1 MENPFEDEN
10 FEGMEDLYNPQSLM
24 RFITLVSEN
33 PGDIIYKECLN
44 KEVDF
49 AASKLAEKMDA
60 MHILLL
66 GMLVDKMISQVDEEV
81 DRRGE
86 DSFTSEELEKVKI
99 IQQMGD
105 TIKQIFAK
113 AIECKKKEEEQC

>member
-10 FEGMEDLYNPQSLM
+10 FKGMDDLYNPQSLM

-33 PGDIIYKECLN
+33 PDDIIYKECLK
-44 KEVDF
+44 KEVDV
-49 AASKLAEKMDA
+49 AANRLAERMDA

-66 GMLVDKMISQVDEEV
+66 GMLMDKMLSQVDEEV

-86 DSFTSEELEKVKI
+86 DSFTSEELEKVKM

-113 AIECKKKEEEQC
+113 AMERKRKEEEQC